1 MLESQDNQPSYQ
13 AEGERESIWSIAR
26 RLRNWY
32 AWIFSVEYLIFLGL
46 TIWDEVHYQ
55 TGDNALQTV
64 LAVRRGMTANI
75 LDIAASAYVVLEGV
89 MLAQWLKER
98 DQRKER
104 EAIEKAERA
113 VQEAER
119 AERAAEQAVQ
129 TAQMAEQAA
138 EQAAQQVVQ
147 QVAEQVAE
155 ERQRWLAWYERMQE
169 AQRAGQPFTEP
180 PPTSPGS
187 PSQNGR

>member
-75 LDIAASAYVVLEGV
+75 LDIAASAYVALEGV

-113 VQEAER
+113 VQ
-119 AERAAEQAVQ
+119 AAEQIEQ
-129 TAQMAEQAA
+129 T
-138 EQAAQQVVQ
+138 AAQQA
-147 QVAEQVAE
+147 AEQVAE

-169 AQRAGQPFTEP
+169 AQRMGQPFTEP
-180 PPTSPGS
+180 PPASPGS

>member
-75 LDIAASAYVVLEGV
+75 LDIVASAYVILEGV

-113 VQEAER
+113 VQ
-119 AERAAEQAVQ
+119 AAEQIEQ
-129 TAQMAEQAA
+129 T
-138 EQAAQQVVQ
+138 AAQQA
-147 QVAEQVAE
+147 AEQVAE

-180 PPTSPGS
+180 PPDSPGS

>member
-1 MLESQDNQPSYQ
+1 MPESQGAQQDYRPD
-13 AEGERESIWSIAR
+13 EERESIWSIAR

-32 AWIFSVEYLIFLGL
+32 AWIFSIEYLLFLGL

-75 LDIAASAYVVLEGV
+75 LDIVASAYVILEGV

-104 EAIEKAERA
+104 EAVKLN
-113 VQEAER
+113 
-119 AERAAEQAVQ
+119 
-129 TAQMAEQAA
+129 
-138 EQAAQQVVQ
+138 QQWQ
-147 QVAEQVAE
+147 
-155 ERQRWLAWYERMQE
+155 AWYERQQ
-169 AQRAGQPFTEP
+169 AAFRDGRPFDEP
-180 PPTSPGS
+180 PPAGPGAG
-187 PSQNGR
+187 PHRRNGR

>member
-75 LDIAASAYVVLEGV
+75 LDIAASAYVALEGV

-113 VQEAER
+113 VQ
-119 AERAAEQAVQ
+119 AAEQIEQ
-129 TAQMAEQAA
+129 T
-138 EQAAQQVVQ
+138 AAQQA
-147 QVAEQVAE
+147 AEQVAE
-155 ERQRWLAWYERMQE
+155 ERRRWLAWYERMQE

-180 PPTSPGS
+180 PPASPGS
-187 PSQNGR
+187 SNQNGR